1 MNIETIEQK
10 INALAELVKSAPVLH
25 EIHWVSEKWAF
36 EHFGSE
42 AEAKFVAA
50 ASPDVV
56 AAIFDRLARCEQA
69 LKHANITAF

>member
-1 MNIETIEQK
+1 MTTKTVEQNIS
-10 INALAELVKSAPVLH
+10 ALAELVKGAPVLQ

-50 ASPDVV
+50 ASPDVLI
-56 AAIFDRLARCEQA
+56 AIFDRLARCEQA
-69 LKHANITAF
+69 LKHANIIVS